1 MVTVFRVWS
10 PPDVHHTVELS
21 SVGSYIP
28 AGKQQPD
35 ASGASVDVIYTRD
48 ISPLSLPNKSECS

>member
-1 MVTVFRVWS
+1 MVTVFWS